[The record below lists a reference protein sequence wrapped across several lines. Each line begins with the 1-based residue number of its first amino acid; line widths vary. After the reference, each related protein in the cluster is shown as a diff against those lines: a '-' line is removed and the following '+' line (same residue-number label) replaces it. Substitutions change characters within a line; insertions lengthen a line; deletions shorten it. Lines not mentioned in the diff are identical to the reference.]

1 MPRYLSV
8 LLLAVLDRWAC
19 PRGGGGATTV
29 EAFALLSPTTPT
41 STRRRFAEHV
51 GTTASKPPVG
61 RRLDRGTATA
71 TALGAKKK
79 GFAKQAKP
87 PPGARKPDALEEPVA
102 AAADASAAAPTR
114 TTAAPEPREVEPDN
128 NNEGSPA
135 SAEALNPGQRA
146 LAKLRRE
153 REEQRDRELRKVR
166 DLLAADAQVQG
177 APAAIPERVAQRM
190 GRRMLPFVGAPLLGS
205 AATFVGF
212 WYLRSYQNLEVQPS
226 LVASASV
233 FFLVVGLLVSK
244 LTRWRAAPRSPGAS
258 LISPPILLFW
268 RCALAILLRFRA
280 SRTRS

>member
-1 MPRYLSV
+1 
-8 LLLAVLDRWAC
+8 LLAVLDRWAC
-19 PRGGGGATTV
+19 SRGGGGATTV
-29 EAFALLSPTTPT
+29 EAFVLVSPTTPT

-51 GTTASKPPVG
+51 GTTASKPPVD

-79 GFAKQAKP
+79 GFAKQAKA
-87 PPGARKPDALEEPVA
+87 PPGARKPDALDEPVA
-102 AAADASAAAPTR
+102 TAADASAAAPTR
-114 TTAAPEPREVEPDN
+114 TTAAPEPREVELE
-128 NNEGSPA
+128 NEGSPA

-153 REEQRDRELRKVR
+153 REEQRDRELRQVR
-166 DLLAADAQVQG
+166 DMLAADAQVQG

-190 GRRMLPFVGAPLLGS
+190 GRRMLPFVGVPLAGS

-212 WYLRSYQNLEVQPS
+212 WYLRSYRNLEVQPS

-258 LISPPILLFW
+258 LIFPLFFCCPM
-268 RCALAILLRFRA
+268 RARHFRA